1 MFEQIRMCKSSNPL
15 CQISWGRTFSSC
27 PCIICPALLGLRS
40 PRQGAKK
47 TFKTHLK
54 RSRSF
59 TAVHCSVPGRQAAL
73 FVCALFRCENCDCS
87 DRALAQKTCVLCWML
102 GSRSGLAAETETT
115 DDRLSFSTCGMFE
128 TEPTK
133 LWQRYAFPCVPALFC
148 V

>member
-1 MFEQIRMCKSSNPL
+1 MNRFACASPVTLYARYLEAGPL
-15 CQISWGRTFSSC
+15 AA
-27 PCIICPALLGLRS
+27 ALASFARLCLGS
-40 PRQGAKK
+40 EVQDKVPKK